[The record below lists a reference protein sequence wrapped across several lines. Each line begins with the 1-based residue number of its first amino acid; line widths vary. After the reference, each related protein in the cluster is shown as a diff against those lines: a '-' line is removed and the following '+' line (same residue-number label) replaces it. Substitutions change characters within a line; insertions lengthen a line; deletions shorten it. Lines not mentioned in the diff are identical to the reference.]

1 VHGPAHLLNT
11 SSTQETSMSIALIGA
26 SGNAASRILKEL
38 SDRGHHV
45 TAIARDP
52 EKIAKL
58 PNVSADKKGLASL
71 LSGHDVV
78 EGQLCPFY
86 GKRS

>member
-1 VHGPAHLLNT
+1 
-11 SSTQETSMSIALIGA
+11 MSIALIGA

-38 SDRGHHV
+38 FDRGHHV

-58 PNVSADKKGLASL
+58 PNVSAKKGDVFDKKGLASL